1 MPENLCVAREQR
13 CVADMQSGPPTCM
26 PFATIFM
33 PFVGFLFCVY
43 ELKSPVS
50 RLRVGQFIVF
60 VSFPKNQLSWS
71 LIAASTSSVP
81 DTPF

>member
-43 ELKSPVS
+43 ELKVS
-50 RLRVGQFIVF
+50 CFSAACWSIHCF
-60 VSFPKNQLSWS
+60 CQLSKKPTE
-71 LIAASTSSVP
+71 LELDSSIHL
-81 DTPF
+81 